1 METDLIKH
9 FFPIELLDHF
19 EYRSSQI
26 KMGEHGEYLEVEF
39 EEKSELPQGY
49 SREDYESKDFLVRRV
64 QDFPIRSHAVFLKLR
79 RRRWRHKETGETISR
94 DLSFIAEGSRFTKEV
109 AAFLKDIRRDEVE
122 PTSVVAHYMGVN
134 EDTLRRHYK
143 KNWSGFHQW
152 QQLMHAEKYLL
163 YPQNITAH
171 MAIDEVSLSQGE
183 LYTILSSRDR
193 PGRKGKIAAVI
204 RGTKAED
211 LITVLSKLPES
222 LRE

>member
-39 EEKSELPQGY
+39 EEKNELPQGY

-79 RRRWRHKETGETISR
+79 RRRWRHNETGETISR

-109 AAFLKDIRRDEVE
+109 AAFLKDIRRDE
-122 PTSVVAHYMGVN
+122 A
-134 EDTLRRHYK
+134 
-143 KNWSGFHQW
+143 
-152 QQLMHAEKYLL
+152 
-163 YPQNITAH
+163 
-171 MAIDEVSLSQGE
+171 
-183 LYTILSSRDR
+183 
-193 PGRKGKIAAVI
+193 
-204 RGTKAED
+204 
-211 LITVLSKLPES
+211 
-222 LRE
+222 